1 MKDFIDIG
9 SNFPDMAAQKHP
21 DDVHRDPRQ
30 SLFVFVE
37 ETARVERGLAIGTA
51 LERLT
56 ALRTGSHLVQAVD
69 LLGFNGICVH
79 DVILVQD
86 CRVLHSHTLYLR
98 LVVELRCQVSF
109 GSGER
114 KRGGSRA
121 RGCSISVRP
130 TTDVDFKAG
139 APFDFVRPEINEKN
153 LSKR

>member
-1 MKDFIDIG
+1 MEYFVDIG
-9 SNFPDMAAQKHP
+9 ANFPDMTAQKHP
-21 DDVHRDPRQ
+21 YNVDRD
-30 SLFVFVE
+30 SGEGLFVFVE

-109 GSGER
+109 GSGES
-114 KRGGSRA
+114 KSGGSRA
-121 RGCSISVRP
+121 RGCSISVGS